1 MGRLVVERERDS
13 TLEDHNIEQMDAE
26 MNDEVLP
33 SYVGKALGLTS
44 QDWETIGLGDDPAVA
59 ASDNIDE
66 TVERLTALLLIRI
79 AAWVQPRGT
88 YSDLSTTTICRNT
101 LLNNSIWP
109 SSVDSQVVEQLKQYV
124 NTIVSGYQ
132 DVPYHNFQHCEHVT
146 ISVNKLM
153 DIVLHKVPGEI
164 APYTYGLKDDP
175 LMQFALLFSAL
186 IHDVQHQGIPNR
198 QLAQEDD
205 ELAIKY
211 NDQSIAE
218 NQSLFIGFSELLKS
232 DYDKLRAVIFPRKE
246 DYRRFRLAC
255 VNLVLATDIA
265 SPERS
270 QIGKSKWKEAF
281 GDPYETVERKVFKQL
296 TGSGAKAP
304 VPSTPANRASRRMST
319 QSILS
324 ELSIESPVG
333 AAKGIADLSDD
344 SSVSLSPDSSE
355 NEDES
360 AVKPKGR
367 APSIPQPT
375 DGEMYELP
383 LKANPPKGTPRMRST
398 KKQHVVD
405 STRSAP
411 GAVDLASTHSDQLS
425 GMALKFHRRL
435 SSAAGPSP
443 SSKRYRNTRLGLRRT
458 MDLTGQSIEV
468 YQSQGT
474 RTSAT
479 GAEVSHEGEKSVPP
493 EKVDEL
499 REQVV
504 METILKAADVAHN
517 LQGFEEMAKWSNRL
531 FLELRKAYVEERGD
545 SPQNGW
551 YSNQIG
557 FLDAY
562 LLPLARKLDDTGIF
576 GDIRG
581 AVFAD
586 NVEEN
591 RERWTREGISLTA
604 KVVMEGEKLFPAD
617 DESTDG

>member
-1 MGRLVVERERDS
+1 METES
-13 TLEDHNIEQMDAE
+13 TGGA
-26 MNDEVLP
+26 LP
-33 SYVGKALGLTS
+33 AYVGKALGLSS
-44 QDWETIGLGDDPAVA
+44 QDWKTIGLGDDPAVK
-59 ASDNIDE
+59 ASETIDE
-66 TVERLTALLLIRI
+66 AAERITALILIRI

-88 YSDLSTTTICRNT
+88 YSDLSATTICRST
-101 LLNNSIWP
+101 LLNNTIWP
-109 SSVDSQVVEQLKQYV
+109 SSLDEDVVGQLRQYV
-124 NTIVSGYQ
+124 KVMLSGYQ
-132 DVPYHNFQHCEHVT
+132 DVPYHNYQHCEHVT

-153 DIVLHKVPGEI
+153 DMILHAVPGEI
-164 APYTYGLKDDP
+164 APYTFGFKDDP

-198 QLAQEDD
+198 QLALEDD

-218 NQSLFIGFSELLKS
+218 NQSLFIGFSEMLKS
-232 DYDKLRAVIFPRKE
+232 DYDKLREVIFPKKE

-281 GDPYETVERKVFKQL
+281 GDPYETVERKVLKQL
-296 TGSGAKAP
+296 GGKDKVAA
-304 VPSTPANRASRRMST
+304 TPINKASRRMSA

-324 ELSIESPVG
+324 ELSIDSPMVG
-333 AAKGIADLSDD
+333 RKASTELDDD
-344 SSVSLSPDSSE
+344 SSVSLSPDSSDAEGE
-355 NEDES
+355 NTTEKRE
-360 AVKPKGR
+360 GR
-367 APSIPQPT
+367 APAMPQT
-375 DGEMYELP
+375 GDGTYEIP
-383 LKANPPKGTPRMRST
+383 LKPAVKMR
-398 KKQHVVD
+398 KNKVQPAID
-405 STRSAP
+405 SSRSAP
-411 GAVDLASTHSDQLS
+411 GAVDHASQHSEQLS

-435 SSAAGPSP
+435 STAGPPPTSA
-443 SSKRYRNTRLGLRRT
+443 RYRNTRLGLRRT

-479 GAEVSHEGEKSVPP
+479 GAEVSHQGDSSPSPP
-493 EKVDEL
+493 EKIDEL
-499 REQVV
+499 REHVV

-517 LQGFEEMAKWSNRL
+517 LQGFEQMAKWSNRL
-531 FLELRKAYVEERGD
+531 FLELRKAYVESRGE

-562 LLPLARKLDDTGIF
+562 LLPLARKLDDMGVF

-604 KVVMEGEKLFPAD
+604 AIVMQGEKLYPAD
-617 DESTDG
+617 DESADGL